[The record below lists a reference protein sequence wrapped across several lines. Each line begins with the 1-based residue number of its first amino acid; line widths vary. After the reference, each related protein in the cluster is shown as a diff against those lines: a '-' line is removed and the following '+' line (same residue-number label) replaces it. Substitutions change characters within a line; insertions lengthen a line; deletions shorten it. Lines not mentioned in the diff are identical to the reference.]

1 MSSLASIPEGEVLD
15 TSSCQSSSKSKKTS
29 LKKMNSKVQSS
40 SETRRRGAMN
50 PKAQSSTDSQKARA
64 TARSKLMEEAKCV
77 GKALR
82 ALRPEFDIIVN
93 RFSKKIREAN
103 ADTFDDWEVL
113 IADVQNCAGW
123 LPKSKSHMNSRL
135 QNPPGKDSM
144 FQVVLRMIFFTQ
156 FYRDG
161 PIQRTLREIHNASQ
175 AAAK

>member
-15 TSSCQSSSKSKKTS
+15 TSSHQSSSKSKKTN

-40 SETRRRGAMN
+40 SGTRRRGGMN
-50 PKAQSSTDSQKARA
+50 PKAQSSADSQKVRA

-93 RFSKKIREAN
+93 FSKKIREAN

-113 IADVQNCAGW
+113 IADVQNCAG
-123 LPKSKSHMNSRL
+123 
-135 QNPPGKDSM
+135 
-144 FQVVLRMIFFTQ
+144 
-156 FYRDG
+156 
-161 PIQRTLREIHNASQ
+161 SQ